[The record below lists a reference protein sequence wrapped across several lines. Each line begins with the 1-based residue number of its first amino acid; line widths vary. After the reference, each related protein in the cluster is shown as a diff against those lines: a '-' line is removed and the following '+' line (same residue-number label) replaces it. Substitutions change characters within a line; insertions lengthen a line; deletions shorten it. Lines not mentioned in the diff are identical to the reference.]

1 MKNSEDGKRG
11 RVVIGLFV
19 IVIGILMLANT
30 AIQPFFNLDINF
42 FAWHNIFIMIGLLIF
57 INSSKK
63 TPGVIFIAIGTFG
76 LINSLGFDLSNYIF
90 PAILIGLGLVILMR
104 TRKKERGFYAQNK
117 HENTIDTDK
126 IEDFAIFGGGEKRYN
141 SPSFK
146 GGSITAIFGGS
157 EIDLREST
165 LAEGDSVLDVL
176 FIFGGGEIL
185 VPNSWNIRVDVIP
198 IFGGFSHKR
207 KYHDHPIDT
216 SRTLIIKGLVL
227 FGGGEIKYV

>member
-126 IEDFAIFGGGEKRYN
+126 IEDFAIFGGGEKRY
-141 SPSFK
+141 SSTSFK